1 MLLNACIDQREEF
14 LVRRVV
20 NERSGLLW
28 HSIAIQLESL
38 LHLLLNVVERVR
50 RDIALLTSFLKLVDL
65 LQRNNFHRITVFVDP
80 DYFNISPE
88 SLCEVLER
96 KSGLADWSSVTVIV
110 QAEDMRIRVWHGHTG

>member
-14 LVRRVV
+14 FVGRVV
-20 NERSGLLW
+20 NDRSGLLW
-28 HSIAIQLESL
+28 QSIAIQLEGL

-50 RDIALLTSFLKLVDL
+50 RGIALLTSFLKLIDL

-80 DYFNISPE
+80 DYFNIGTE
-88 SLCEVLER
+88 SFCEVLER

-110 QAEDMRIRVWHGHTG
+110 QAEDMRIRV